1 MTPIFDRNC
10 THTGWYDEARA
21 YVFDTRMQ
29 FIAFVHGRGLFS
41 LRAKH
46 LGFFMDGIFRDRQA
60 GAVAFTPGH
69 AVGATPPVP
78 PVPPT
83 PAVPPTLNTP
93 SAPPTPPAPAAPP
106 GAWSRMGWSALMA
119 S

>member
-10 THTGWYDEARA
+10 THVGWYREDRA

-41 LRAKH
+41 LRARH
-46 LGFFMDGIFRDRQA
+46 LGFFIDGIFRDRQA

-69 AVGATPPVP
+69 AVG
-78 PVPPT
+78 PT
-83 PAVPPTLNTP
+83 PAVPAAPPVPAVPPALNTP

-106 GAWSRMGWSALMA
+106 GAWADTLWGELIGA
-119 S
+119 